1 MRTTN
6 IFSTSYPPNDHSP
19 NSIFQFCILF
29 FEVFK
34 FLWVFGAAWGEA
46 CGKGMQKNCRVQ
58 DRTERALPPQTST
71 AAERAATSVRPE
83 GPSEESCRNK
93 CRRKERMLRA
103 KRASSPERRGEP
115 ATAASSEQRSST
127 EQGFEHLIS
136 IFVLKQKRSLGAI
149 KPGHSQKACHS
160 ESSTMAEVCVR
171 QYKQLC
177 FNRSFDRSG
186 CTLLRG

>member
-1 MRTTN
+1 M
-6 IFSTSYPPNDHSP
+6 FS
-19 NSIFQFCILF
+19 FF
-29 FEVFK
+29 FELFLRFSRFLYFK
-34 FLWVFGAAWGEA
+34 QFERKASR
-46 CGKGMQKNCRVQ
+46 KGWRRQLKYKAEHN
-58 DRTERALPPQTST
+58 ERAEPLQVSK
-71 AAERAATSVRPE
+71 AAARVATSVRPDR
-83 GPSEESCRNK
+83 PSEESCRNK

-115 ATAASSEQRSST
+115 ATTASSEQRSST

-177 FNRSFDRSG
+177 FNWSFDRSG

>member
-1 MRTTN
+1 MKKKNKTVSTTS

-19 NSIFQFCILF
+19 NNIFQFCILF

-34 FLWVFGAAWGEA
+34 FLWVWGAAWEEA
-46 CGKGMQKNCRVQ
+46 CGKRMQKNCRVQ

-93 CRRKERMLRA
+93 CRREERMLRA

-160 ESSTMAEVCVR
+160 VSSTMAEFRV
-171 QYKQLC
+171 KQ
-177 FNRSFDRSG
+177 
-186 CTLLRG
+186 